1 MEYIIT
7 TTEAEKIAMEYIAAD
22 VKEWIEN
29 ATKAR
34 AFIAMKEIQSKLVD
48 HCNNN
53 EIALA
58 IGLDAQISQA
68 KELGILQKQEVTQQ
82 V

>member
-1 MEYIIT
+1 MEYTIT
-7 TTEAEKIAMEYIAAD
+7 ITEAEKIAMEYIAVD

-34 AFIAMKEIQSKLVD
+34 AFIAMKEIQSMLVD
-48 HCNNN
+48 YCNNN

>member
-7 TTEAEKIAMEYIAAD
+7 ITEAEKIAMEYIAAD

-34 AFIAMKEIQSKLVD
+34 AFIAMKEIQSILVD
-48 HCNNN
+48 YCNNN

>member
-1 MEYIIT
+1 MEYTIT
-7 TTEAEKIAMEYIAAD
+7 LTDAEKIAMEYISVD

-29 ATKAR
+29 SAKAR
-34 AFIAMKEIQSKLVD
+34 AFIAMKEIQSMLVD
-48 HCNNN
+48 HFNNN

-68 KELGILQKQEVTQQ
+68 KELGILQKQEVIQQ
-82 V
+82 A

>member
-7 TTEAEKIAMEYIAAD
+7 ITEAEKIAMEYISVD

-29 ATKAR
+29 SAKAR
-34 AFIAMKEIQSKLVD
+34 AFIAMKEIQSMLVD

-68 KELGILQKQEVTQQ
+68 KELGILQKQEVIQQ
-82 V
+82 A